1 MVSSYIRII
10 RNIAGKLTKTNLW
23 RIRWETKWNSREI
36 TEPPRGVFLPS
47 SLPLCLSSPDSCS
60 RGYFY
65 GSIDVWTHA
74 IGRVYCFCR
83 PGSRR
88 PSNLHILHRADCPP
102 YCVQPTAELLHIEH
116 KLALLHHN
124 GNTNGVHRHVRKVC
138 VFSLPPLFSKN
149 TIIPLIPKVLIR

>member
-1 MVSSYIRII
+1 M
-10 RNIAGKLTKTNLW
+10 TKTNLW

-36 TEPPRGVFLPS
+36 TEPPRGVFLFLS
-47 SLPLCLSSPDSCS
+47 LCLSVSPHQIRVRADIFTDPSMNTCNRS
-60 RGYFY
+60 RLLFLPP
-65 GSIDVWTHA
+65 
-74 IGRVYCFCR
+74 R
-83 PGSRR
+83 SRR